1 MEGKG
6 KEGTA
11 EHWFELGKYHSNLKN
26 ARNAIGNYKKAVEA
40 DPSFYQ
46 AWSNMGAEYFQLKE
60 YDSAVDA
67 CKKAIEAK
75 NDDPHAWLTLAAS
88 FFQTGEDGRALFCF
102 QQAARFGSQ
111 KATKFLANAKKLG
124 DKLLDEKPINVF
136 KEMIKEKEADRTRA
150 EHDKVKAEIGPAPD
164 VAALDPSDHGK
175 YVENLAGFLLQ
186 LGNQLQKSTGG
197 VISFLELFSRV
208 RKDLPSFA
216 GTPADVLEALAY
228 LEEHSLIVGTRT
240 LEGTNFTVVE
250 FVPVDFTPDV
260 QHLLNL
266 ASETGMLTVDEVA
279 KRTSWDEF
287 RILRAIE
294 VLEGKGVARK
304 TTSYKDGTRWYF
316 PGLNLKLAD
325 EKKAEKRAPAR
336 PTRSTS
342 GR

>member
-1 MEGKG
+1 MNQ
-6 KEGTA
+6 EGTA
-11 EHWFELGKYHSNLKN
+11 EHFFELGKYHSNLKN
-26 ARNAIGNYKKAVEA
+26 ARNAIGNYKKAVEI

-60 YDSAVDA
+60 FDSAVDA
-67 CKKAIEAK
+67 CKRAIEAK

-88 FFQTGEDGRALFCF
+88 FFQTGDDGRALFCF

-111 KATKFLANAKKLG
+111 KATKFLENAKKLG
-124 DKLLDEKPINVF
+124 DKLLSAKPVNVF
-136 KEMIKEKEADRTRA
+136 KEIIKKKEA
-150 EHDKVKAEIGPAPD
+150 DKVKAESGPAPG
-164 VAALDPSDHGK
+164 VITLDPSDHGK
-175 YVENLAGFLLQ
+175 YIENLAGFLLQ
-186 LGNQLQKSTGG
+186 LGSHLQKSTGG
-197 VISFLELFSRV
+197 VISFLELFARV
-208 RKDLPSFA
+208 KKDLASFT

-260 QHLLNL
+260 QHVLNL

-279 KRTSWDEF
+279 KRTAWDEF
-287 RILRAIE
+287 RIVRAIE
-294 VLEGKGVARK
+294 VLEEKGVARK
-304 TTSYKDGTRWYF
+304 TTTYKDGTRWHF

-325 EKKAEKRAPAR
+325 EKKGEKAAPAK

-342 GR
+342 SR

>member
-26 ARNAIGNYKKAVEA
+26 ARNAIGNYKKAVEI

-60 YDSAVDA
+60 FDSAIDA

-75 NDDPHAWLTLAAS
+75 NDEPHAWLTLAAS
-88 FFQTGEDGRALFCF
+88 FFQIGDDRRALFCF

-111 KATKFLANAKKLG
+111 KAIKFLDNAKKLG
-124 DKLLDEKPINVF
+124 DKLLNAAPVNVF
-136 KEMIKEKEADRTRA
+136 KEMIKKKEADRLKA
-150 EHDKVKAEIGPAPD
+150 EADKVKAEIGPAPD
-164 VAALDPSDHGK
+164 AFALDPSDHVK
-175 YVENLAGFLLQ
+175 YIENLAGFLLQ
-186 LGNQLQKSTGG
+186 LGNHLQKSTGG

-208 RKDLPSFA
+208 KKDLASFT

-240 LEGTNFTVVE
+240 LEDTNFMVVE

-260 QHLLNL
+260 QHVLNL

-279 KRTSWDEF
+279 KQTSWDEF
-287 RILRAIE
+287 RIKRAIE
-294 VLEGKGVARK
+294 VLEGKGIARK
-304 TTSYKDGTRWYF
+304 TTTYKDGTRWYF
-316 PGLNLKLAD
+316 PGLNLKYAV
-325 EKKAEKRAPAR
+325 EKKVQKAAPPN

-342 GR
+342 SR